1 MPAPDPEDTAA
12 YPCVQGLIAANV
24 ALMTAYAHPTPDA
37 RLDAEAQRRLL
48 ARKVVSNL
56 FFLCEHPLLSPG
68 LSSRWLSLVTDVD
81 AEAGRNLVDS
91 MSIEVIVEDDS
102 IRDVVPFEPMGY
114 DDAVRTALAEHRSR
128 R

>member
-1 MPAPDPEDTAA
+1 MPAPDSEDTAA

-24 ALMTAYAHPTPDA
+24 ALMTAYAHPAPDA

-68 LSSRWLSLVTDVD
+68 LRQVMANARQHWLTLAAPAMPDPAW
-81 AEAGRNLVDS
+81 AEAAAGL
-91 MSIEVIVEDDS
+91 
-102 IRDVVPFEPMGY
+102 P
-114 DDAVRTALAEHRSR
+114 H
-128 R
+128 